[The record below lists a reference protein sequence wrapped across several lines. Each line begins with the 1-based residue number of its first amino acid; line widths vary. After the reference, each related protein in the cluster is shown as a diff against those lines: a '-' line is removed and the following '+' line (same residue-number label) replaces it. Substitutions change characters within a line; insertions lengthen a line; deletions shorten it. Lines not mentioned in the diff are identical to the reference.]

1 MSVLSGQR
9 QRVPRSLFGR
19 LSGNT
24 ATVVRRRGRLA
35 HAAAE
40 QLSAGRLVRNGDGV
54 VARRIEELGPV
65 GEVEDAVHLGLA
77 AHVQQVDVLLHDAL
91 HDDDR
96 EEEADHE
103 ADEDKYREQRE
114 ADGDERRR
122 RLARAVVA
130 LARVVALA
138 VARLA
143 QAVAALVAR
152 ADVVAVDAV
161 YELAVVARRAA
172 ARAAVGL
179 GARTTPARRVAR
191 LTRLTR

>member
-1 MSVLSGQR
+1 M
-9 QRVPRSLFGR
+9 
-19 LSGNT
+19 
-24 ATVVRRRGRLA
+24 RRRGRLA